1 MQLAAIIM
9 KNLTKAYI
17 AYAFICIIW
26 GTTYLAIRVAVLHY
40 PPYLMAGTRQVL
52 SGLILIGIALMIN
65 RKVDLSRKNL
75 VQQGII
81 GFLLITMG
89 NGLVTWAE
97 QYVQS
102 GIAALI
108 CSTMPI
114 SAVLINIVSGKER
127 LNLRVVLGMFLGF
140 SGVALVFHESLN
152 QQPGGDNQI
161 FIIGIIALF
170 VATFSWALGSLFN
183 KRNADAKNSLFNA
196 GLQVVIGGSFMF
208 MISPFVDN
216 YEHLKL
222 WNEEGF
228 WAVVY
233 LIIFG
238 SVLAYAAYMY
248 ALKVL
253 PVGFV
258 TSYAYVNPLV
268 AVLLGSWM
276 LQEPLSI
283 YTIIAFVMI
292 IMGIFIVRS
301 GYKKQH
307 AMGDENIEQ

>member
-1 MQLAAIIM
+1 MQLASLIM
-9 KNLTKAYI
+9 KNQTKAYI

-52 SGLILIGIALMIN
+52 SGLILVAIALMVN
-65 RKVDLSRKNL
+65 RQVDLSRKNIM
-75 VQQGII
+75 QQAII

-97 QYVQS
+97 QYIQS

-114 SAVLINIVSGKER
+114 SAVLINIVNGKER
-127 LNLRVVLGMFLGF
+127 LNLRVILGMLLGF
-140 SGVALVFHESLN
+140 SGVAVVFHESLN
-152 QQPGGDNQI
+152 QQASGDNQI

-183 KRNADAKNSLFNA
+183 KRNVDAKNSLFNA
-196 GLQVVIGGSFMF
+196 GLQVIIGGSFMF
-208 MISPFVDN
+208 IISPFVDH
-216 YEHLKL
+216 YEHLVL

-233 LIIFG
+233 LIVFG

-276 LQEPLSI
+276 LDESLNM
-283 YTIIAFVMI
+283 YTILAFVMI

-301 GYKKQH
+301 GYKKQQ
-307 AMGDENIEQ
+307 AIADKSD

>member
-1 MQLAAIIM
+1 MQLASIIM
-9 KNLTKAYI
+9 KNQTKAYI

-52 SGLILIGIALMIN
+52 SGLILVAIALMIN
-65 RKVDLSRKNL
+65 RQVDLSRKNIM
-75 VQQGII
+75 QQAII

-97 QYVQS
+97 QYIQS

-114 SAVLINIVSGKER
+114 SAVLINIVNGKER
-127 LNLRVVLGMFLGF
+127 LNLRVILGMLLGF
-140 SGVALVFHESLN
+140 SGVAVVFHESLN
-152 QQPGGDNQI
+152 QQASGDNQI

-183 KRNADAKNSLFNA
+183 KRNVDAKNSLFNA
-196 GLQVVIGGSFMF
+196 GLQVIIGGSFMF
-208 MISPFVDN
+208 IISPFVDH
-216 YEHLKL
+216 YEHLVL

-233 LIIFG
+233 LIVFG

-276 LQEPLSI
+276 LDESLNM
-283 YTIIAFVMI
+283 YTILAFVMI

-301 GYKKQH
+301 GYKKQQ
-307 AMGDENIEQ
+307 AIADKSD

>member
-1 MQLAAIIM
+1 M
-9 KNLTKAYI
+9 KNITKAYI

-40 PPYLMAGTRQVL
+40 PPYLMAGTRQL
-52 SGLILIGIALMIN
+52 ISGIILVGIALMIN

-152 QQPGGDNQI
+152 QQSGGDSQI

-196 GLQVVIGGSFMF
+196 GLQVIIGGAFMF

-216 YEHLKL
+216 YDHLVL
-222 WNEEGF
+222 WNRDGF
-228 WAVVY
+228 WAVIY

-268 AVLLGSWM
+268 AVILGSWM
-276 LQEPLSI
+276 LQEPLNI

-307 AMGDENIEQ
+307 AMGDENKKQ

>member
-1 MQLAAIIM
+1 MQLASIIM
-9 KNLTKAYI
+9 KNQTKAYI

-52 SGLILIGIALMIN
+52 SGLVLVAIALMIN
-65 RKVDLSRKNL
+65 RQVDLSRKNIM
-75 VQQGII
+75 QQAII

-97 QYVQS
+97 QYIQS

-114 SAVLINIVSGKER
+114 SAVLINIVNGKER
-127 LNLRVVLGMFLGF
+127 LNLRVILGMLLGF
-140 SGVALVFHESLN
+140 SGVAVVFHESLN
-152 QQPGGDNQI
+152 QQASGDNQI

-183 KRNADAKNSLFNA
+183 KRNVDAKNSLFNA
-196 GLQVVIGGSFMF
+196 GLQVIIGGSFMF
-208 MISPFVDN
+208 IISPFVDH
-216 YEHLKL
+216 YEHLVL

-233 LIIFG
+233 LIVFG

-276 LQEPLSI
+276 LDESLNM
-283 YTIIAFVMI
+283 YTILAFVMI

-301 GYKKQH
+301 GYKKQQ
-307 AMGDENIEQ
+307 AIADKSD

>member
-1 MQLAAIIM
+1 MQLASIIM
-9 KNLTKAYI
+9 KNQTKAYI

-52 SGLILIGIALMIN
+52 SGLILVAIALMIN
-65 RKVDLSRKNL
+65 RQVDLSRKNIM
-75 VQQGII
+75 QQAII

-97 QYVQS
+97 QYIQS

-114 SAVLINIVSGKER
+114 SAVLINIVNGKER
-127 LNLRVVLGMFLGF
+127 LNLRVILGMLLGF
-140 SGVALVFHESLN
+140 SGVAVVFHESLN
-152 QQPGGDNQI
+152 QQASGDNQI

-183 KRNADAKNSLFNA
+183 KRNVDAKNSLFNA
-196 GLQVVIGGSFMF
+196 GLQVIIGGSFMF
-208 MISPFVDN
+208 IISPFVDH
-216 YEHLKL
+216 YEHLVL

-228 WAVVY
+228 LAVVY
-233 LIIFG
+233 LIVFG

-276 LQEPLSI
+276 LDESLNM
-283 YTIIAFVMI
+283 YTILAFVMI

-301 GYKKQH
+301 GYKKQQ
-307 AMGDENIEQ
+307 AIADKSD

>member
-1 MQLAAIIM
+1 
-9 KNLTKAYI
+9 
-17 AYAFICIIW
+17 
-26 GTTYLAIRVAVLHY
+26 VA
-40 PPYLMAGTRQVL
+40 
-52 SGLILIGIALMIN
+52 IALMIN
-65 RKVDLSRKNL
+65 RQVDLSRKNIM
-75 VQQGII
+75 QQAII

-97 QYVQS
+97 QYIQS

-114 SAVLINIVSGKER
+114 SAVLINIVNGKER
-127 LNLRVVLGMFLGF
+127 LNLRVILGMLLGF
-140 SGVALVFHESLN
+140 SGVAVVFHESLN
-152 QQPGGDNQI
+152 QQASGDNQI

-183 KRNADAKNSLFNA
+183 KRNVDAKNSLFNA
-196 GLQVVIGGSFMF
+196 GLQVIIGGSFMF
-208 MISPFVDN
+208 IISPFVDH
-216 YEHLKL
+216 YEHLVL

-233 LIIFG
+233 LIVFG

-276 LQEPLSI
+276 LDESLNM
-283 YTIIAFVMI
+283 YTILAFVMI

-301 GYKKQH
+301 GYKKQQ
-307 AMGDENIEQ
+307 AIADKSD

>member
-9 KNLTKAYI
+9 KNQTKAYI

-40 PPYLMAGTRQVL
+40 PPYLMAGTRQVV
-52 SGLILIGIALMIN
+52 SGLILVGIALMIN
-65 RKVDLSRKNL
+65 RKVDLSRKNII
-75 VQQGII
+75 QQAII

-97 QYVQS
+97 QYIQS

-127 LNLRVVLGMFLGF
+127 LNLRVILGMLLGF
-140 SGVALVFHESLN
+140 SGVAVVFHESLN
-152 QQPGGDNQI
+152 QQASGDSQI
-161 FIIGIIALF
+161 FIIGIVALF

-196 GLQVVIGGSFMF
+196 GLQVIIGGSFMF

-216 YEHLKL
+216 YDHLVL
-222 WNEEGF
+222 WNRDGF

-276 LQEPLSI
+276 LKEPLNL

-292 IMGIFIVRS
+292 ILGIFIVRS
-301 GYKKQH
+301 GYKKQQS
-307 AMGDENIEQ
+307 NIEKSE

>member
-1 MQLAAIIM
+1 MELAGIFM
-9 KNLTKAYI
+9 KNQTKAYI

-52 SGLILIGIALMIN
+52 SGFILVAIALMIN
-65 RKVDLSRKNL
+65 RQVDLSRKNIL
-75 VQQGII
+75 QQAII

-97 QYVQS
+97 QYIQS

-127 LNLRVVLGMFLGF
+127 LNLRVILGMLLGF
-140 SGVALVFHESLN
+140 SGVAVVFHESLN
-152 QQPGGDNQI
+152 KQTSEDSQI
-161 FIIGIIALF
+161 FIIGIVALF

-183 KRNADAKNSLFNA
+183 KRNAEAKNSLFNA
-196 GLQVVIGGSFMF
+196 GLQVVIGGSLMF
-208 MISPFVDN
+208 LISPFVDS
-216 YEHLKL
+216 YDHFTL

-228 WAVVY
+228 WAIVY
-233 LIIFG
+233 LIVFG

-276 LQEPLSI
+276 LDESLNM
-283 YTIIAFVMI
+283 YTILAFVMI

-301 GYKKQH
+301 GYKKQQ
-307 AMGDENIEQ
+307 AIADKSD